1 MPGCQLLTT
10 ICPALQGACR
20 PQLLAPQNWLLAPYT
35 WFSAPCVLIYSG
47 HCPDLLPWGP
57 CQCLHR
63 QLLVSWQHDRLGS
76 PTRARRGIW
85 ALRVVGAAAGSRQW
99 HQRRWRS
106 LGLLLYL
113 EKRVW
118 GLWGWSITRKGLGE
132 QTRWGS
138 GIGVQGPDCPAYTSN
153 LGAGEQ

>member
-20 PQLLAPQNWLLAPYT
+20 PQLPAPQNWLLAP
-35 WFSAPCVLIYSG
+35 CVLLCSG

-76 PTRARRGIW
+76 PTRARRGIC
-85 ALRVVGAAAGSRQW
+85 ALRGVGAAAGSRQW

-106 LGLLLYL
+106 LGLLLYP

-118 GLWGWSITRKGLGE
+118 GLWGWSITRKGLGGAD
-132 QTRWGS
+132 QMGQW
-138 GIGVQGPDCPAYTSN
+138 YW
-153 LGAGEQ
+153 GAGPRLSSIHLKSGCW